1 MPPLVKQAS
10 FILMALLSNYQFTVI
25 PQNSLGFPTCGPLWG
40 LPQLLDV
47 EVLFHPYCYD
57 HIYAHIK
64 LYAHKYVYAK
74 FYRIKHANLISSFLY
89 LTSVSGETKQGP
101 VGCWGHQAFCVPH
114 FLFLGNILQP
124 S

>member
-25 PQNSLGFPTCGPLWG
+25 PQNSLGFPICGPLWG

-64 LYAHKYVYAK
+64 LYAHKSKRSDLNPLVFSLAK
-74 FYRIKHANLISSFLY
+74 IIMKH
-89 LTSVSGETKQGP
+89 
-101 VGCWGHQAFCVPH
+101 
-114 FLFLGNILQP
+114 LFL